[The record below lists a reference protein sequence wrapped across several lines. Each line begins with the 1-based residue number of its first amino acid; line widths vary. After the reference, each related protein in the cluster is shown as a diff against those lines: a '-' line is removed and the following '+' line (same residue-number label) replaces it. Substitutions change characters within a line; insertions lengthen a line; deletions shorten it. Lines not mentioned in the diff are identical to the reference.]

1 MFLKNIVVNLR
12 ATGPAAVLIAWLVC
26 IAALGLYGS
35 GSLAGMALA
44 GLLALGTA
52 LIGALGQSV
61 K

>member
-26 IAALGLYGS
+26 ITALGLYGS
-35 GSLAGMALA
+35 GSLAGMALS
-44 GLLALGTA
+44 GLILLGAA